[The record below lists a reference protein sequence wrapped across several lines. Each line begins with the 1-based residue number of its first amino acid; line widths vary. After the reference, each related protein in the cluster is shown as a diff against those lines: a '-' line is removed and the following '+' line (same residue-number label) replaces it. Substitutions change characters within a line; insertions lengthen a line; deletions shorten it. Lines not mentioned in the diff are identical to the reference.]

1 MTGAKRHMGKGR
13 ASGELGWTRESDV
26 EGKHPE
32 EELIRCC
39 DGFVSLSLIQS
50 PHLCLFPFFS
60 VSLFCGVPPAAAKKK
75 KNIVRLHSSS
85 PLLNSVVVTLD
96 DKGVKRK
103 SPSHYILFLF
113 YFVFLFTVVYL
124 GIWLFFFFFIA
135 SNTSSSSLHF
145 FFLFQCL
152 YLVFP
157 YDVEGEGWWKGLMW
171 LV

>member
-1 MTGAKRHMGKGR
+1 MGKGR
-13 ASGELGWTRESDV
+13 ASEELGWTRESDV

-39 DGFVSLSLIQS
+39 DGFVSLSLIHS

-113 YFVFLFTVVYL
+113 YFVFLFTVIYL
-124 GIWLFFFFFIA
+124 GIWLFFF
-135 SNTSSSSLHF
+135 SLLPLTHHPAPCIF
-145 FFLFQCL
+145 FFYFNVCIWFSHMMLRGKVGGRVWC
-152 YLVFP
+152 
-157 YDVEGEGWWKGLMW
+157 G
-171 LV
+171 

>member
-1 MTGAKRHMGKGR
+1 M
-13 ASGELGWTRESDV
+13 
-26 EGKHPE
+26 
-32 EELIRCC
+32 
-39 DGFVSLSLIQS
+39 SLSLIHS
-50 PHLCLFPFFS
+50 PHLCLFPSFS
-60 VSLFCGVPPAAAKKK
+60 VSLFCGVPPAAAKKE

-103 SPSHYILFLF
+103 RPSHYILFLF
-113 YFVFLFTVVYL
+113 CFVFLFTVVYL
-124 GIWLFFFFFIA
+124 GIWLFFPLLPLTHHPAPCI
-135 SNTSSSSLHF
+135 

>member
-1 MTGAKRHMGKGR
+1 M
-13 ASGELGWTRESDV
+13 
-26 EGKHPE
+26 
-32 EELIRCC
+32 
-39 DGFVSLSLIQS
+39 SLSLIHS
-50 PHLCLFPFFS
+50 PHLCLFPSFS
-60 VSLFCGVPPAAAKKK
+60 VSLFCGVPPAAAKKE

-103 SPSHYILFLF
+103 RPSHYILFLF
-113 YFVFLFTVVYL
+113 CFVFLFTVVYL
-124 GIWLFFFFFIA
+124 WIWLFF
-135 SNTSSSSLHF
+135 SLLPLTHHPAPCI

-171 LV
+171 LVWEQVEVALRGASGDIKRKFTLSLV

>member
-1 MTGAKRHMGKGR
+1 M
-13 ASGELGWTRESDV
+13 
-26 EGKHPE
+26 
-32 EELIRCC
+32 
-39 DGFVSLSLIQS
+39 SLSLIHS
-50 PHLCLFPFFS
+50 PHLCLFPSFS
-60 VSLFCGVPPAAAKKK
+60 VSLFCGVPPAAAKKE

-103 SPSHYILFLF
+103 RPSHYILFLF
-113 YFVFLFTVVYL
+113 CFVFLFTVVYL
-124 GIWLFFFFFIA
+124 GIWLFF
-135 SNTSSSSLHF
+135 SLLPLTHHPAPCI

-171 LV
+171 LVWEQVEVALRGASGDIKRKFTLSLV

>member
-1 MTGAKRHMGKGR
+1 MALCHSPLSILLT
-13 ASGELGWTRESDV
+13 SV
-26 EGKHPE
+26 CFP
-32 EELIRCC
+32 
-39 DGFVSLSLIQS
+39 FSLSL
-50 PHLCLFPFFS
+50 FS
-60 VSLFCGVPPAAAKKK
+60 VGCHLLQLKRK

-145 FFLFQCL
+145 FFFYFNVCIWFSHMMLRGK
-152 YLVFP
+152 VGGR
-157 YDVEGEGWWKGLMW
+157 V
-171 LV
+171 

>member
-1 MTGAKRHMGKGR
+1 M
-13 ASGELGWTRESDV
+13 
-26 EGKHPE
+26 
-32 EELIRCC
+32 
-39 DGFVSLSLIQS
+39 SLSLIHS
-50 PHLCLFPFFS
+50 PHLCLFPSFS
-60 VSLFCGVPPAAAKKK
+60 VSLFCGVPPAAAKKE

-103 SPSHYILFLF
+103 RPSHYILFLF
-113 YFVFLFTVVYL
+113 CFVFLFTAVYL
-124 GIWLFFFFFIA
+124 GIWLFF
-135 SNTSSSSLHF
+135 SLLPLTHHPAPCI

-171 LV
+171 LVWEQVEVALRGASGDIKRKFTLSLV

>member
-1 MTGAKRHMGKGR
+1 M
-13 ASGELGWTRESDV
+13 
-26 EGKHPE
+26 
-32 EELIRCC
+32 
-39 DGFVSLSLIQS
+39 SLSLIHS
-50 PHLCLFPFFS
+50 PHLCLFPSFS
-60 VSLFCGVPPAAAKKK
+60 VSLFCGVPPAAAKKE

-103 SPSHYILFLF
+103 RPSHYILFLF
-113 YFVFLFTVVYL
+113 CFFVYGRLF
-124 GIWLFFFFFIA
+124 GNMAFFFFIA
-135 SNTSSSSLHF
+135 SNTSSSSLH